1 MQLSELNFI
10 TGSYSFFCRRFFL
23 IIDKYFVI
31 MGRKIYR
38 WFPFCKGEQCHRQCN
53 GADEMCSVRK
63 QSCLSFTINLL
74 WSACFFFGVKFMKI
88 DTMTTK
94 YYYRVQKKMET
105 MATTNSHLKALVA
118 SVNCRQKVSA
128 CAKNSSIAPNI
139 MSCVFILQA
148 NEEKNMQG
156 GWIELKICMI
166 PAFFKASCFSIWP
179 ILISV
184 SLRKTAC
191 DTKISLS
198 IGFGQPTVLLLFAFL
213 ANVTQFLPFPLTFFC
228 STQKNAVINSWWDV
242 SSE

>member
-1 MQLSELNFI
+1 
-10 TGSYSFFCRRFFL
+10 
-23 IIDKYFVI
+23 
-31 MGRKIYR
+31 
-38 WFPFCKGEQCHRQCN
+38 
-53 GADEMCSVRK
+53 
-63 QSCLSFTINLL
+63 
-74 WSACFFFGVKFMKI
+74 
-88 DTMTTK
+88 
-94 YYYRVQKKMET
+94 MET
-105 MATTNSHLKALVA
+105 VATTNSHLKAPVA

-148 NEEKNMQG
+148 NAEKSMQG

-166 PAFFKASCFSIWP
+166 PASFKASCFSIWP
-179 ILISV
+179 ILISFSV

-198 IGFGQPTVLLLFAFL
+198 IDFSQPTVLLLFAFL
-213 ANVTQFLPFPLTFFC
+213 ANVTQFLPFPLTFFR

>member
-1 MQLSELNFI
+1 MVQMKCVRWGNKVVSLSRSICYGLRV
-10 TGSYSFFCRRFFL
+10 FFRS
-23 IIDKYFVI
+23 
-31 MGRKIYR
+31 KIYENR
-38 WFPFCKGEQCHRQCN
+38 YNDNKILLQS
-53 GADEMCSVRK
+53 DE
-63 QSCLSFTINLL
+63 
-74 WSACFFFGVKFMKI
+74 
-88 DTMTTK
+88 
-94 YYYRVQKKMET
+94 KKMET
-105 MATTNSHLKALVA
+105 VATTNSHLKAPVA

-148 NEEKNMQG
+148 NAEKNMQG

-166 PAFFKASCFSIWP
+166 PASFKASCFSIWP
-179 ILISV
+179 ILISFSV

-198 IGFGQPTVLLLFAFL
+198 IDFSQPTVLLLFAFL
-213 ANVTQFLPFPLTFFC
+213 ANVTQFLSFPLTFFC